1 MPKFVL
7 VSFLSL
13 SLPISL
19 TFAREGEHDGGSH
32 CNMPTATATAATPAP
47 IPAGSTAANLKV
59 EGMTCAACSTKVQT
73 ALLAVPGV
81 TVANVDATKGTAEVG
96 YDAGK
101 TNVDALVAAVNGTNH
116 FKASKL

>member
-1 MPKFVL
+1 MRQFVIVAL
-7 VSFLSL
+7 LSL
-13 SLPISL
+13 TVPMSVA
-19 TFAREGEHDGGSH
+19 FACEGGEHAAGSH
-32 CNMPTATATAATPAP
+32 CNMPTATATAATP
-47 IPAGSTAANLKV
+47 IPTGSTAANLKV

-96 YDAGK
+96 YDAAK